1 MSHNIDISSVR
12 PAIGIVLREH
22 PKLRFAVGT
31 FDGWQQLREALCDAR
46 IRGLVLD
53 SFNCLALQR
62 VFNGKI
68 IMAPTQ
74 KPIPIRV
81 IPFPV
86 ASDPIACTE
95 GPLADRLMEQ
105 VRSGARSLAD
115 ALGNWLIRRHAKH
128 FEDAALA
135 GKILFWIRV
144 VDADD
149 ERCAYQNLLAHSSN
163 SVGVHDFITLAK

>member
-1 MSHNIDISSVR
+1 VSHNIDISSVR
-12 PAIGIVLREH
+12 SAIGIPLGEH

-31 FDGWQQLREALCDAR
+31 FDDWQQLREALRDVR

-62 VFNGKI
+62 VFDGKI
-68 IMAPTQ
+68 IMAPNR
-74 KPIPIRV
+74 KPIPVRV
-81 IPFPV
+81 VPFPV
-86 ASDPIACTE
+86 ASDPIACTD
-95 GPLADRLMEQ
+95 GPLADCLMEQ
-105 VRSGARSLAD
+105 ARSGARSLAG
-115 ALGNWLIRRHAKH
+115 ALGNWLIRRHAQH

-135 GKILFWIRV
+135 GKISFWIKV

-163 SVGVHDFITLAK
+163 SVGVHDLAHPSK